1 MTDLPVEQTWMV
13 LVELLTDL
21 RKRNVVIDTKIP
33 ENIRM
38 ETATQ

>member
-21 RKRNVVIDTKIP
+21 RKKKVVIDTKIP
-33 ENIRM
+33 ISFWSCN
-38 ETATQ
+38 